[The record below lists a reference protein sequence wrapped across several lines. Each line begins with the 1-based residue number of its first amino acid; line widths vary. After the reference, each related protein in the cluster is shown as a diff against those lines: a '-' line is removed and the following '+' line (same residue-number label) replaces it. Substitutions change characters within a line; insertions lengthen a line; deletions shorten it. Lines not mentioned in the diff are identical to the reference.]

1 MKSQTTGRFWKL
13 FDALPVEVQDQAR
26 TGYRLWSKDTLA
38 QFTEVQESRRQHPLY
53 SVRVGLGY
61 RAVGKREGDT
71 IKWFWIG
78 SHADYDR
85 LLG

>member
-1 MKSQTTGRFWKL
+1 MNSRTTRRFWQM
-13 FDALPVEVQDQAR
+13 FDALPAEVQDQAR
-26 TGYRLWSKDTLA
+26 AAYAQWSSDPWHSSLRFKKVDDK
-38 QFTEVQESRRQHPLY
+38 VPLY

-61 RAVGKREGDT
+61 RAVGKREADT

-85 LLG
+85 LLK